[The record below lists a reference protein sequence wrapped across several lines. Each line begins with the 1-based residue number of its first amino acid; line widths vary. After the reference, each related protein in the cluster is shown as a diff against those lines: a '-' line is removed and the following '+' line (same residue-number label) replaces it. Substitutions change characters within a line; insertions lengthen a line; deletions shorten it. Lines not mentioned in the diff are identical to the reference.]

1 MNNINE
7 KIGVSSSI
15 IIIIGC
21 LLKTFHL
28 QGAGVTLLL
37 GGLIFCLIFIPTLIY
52 SKLINKKLVSAAG
65 FFFASIS
72 IIGVVFKLMHW
83 PGANFLMRWSVTLI
97 LFGIMPIYFIRTY
110 SDKINEQYTE
120 QDRLKKIF
128 IGIFIIAFFGMWYAL
143 IDLNT

>member
-28 QGAGVTLLL
+28 QGAGVILLL

-65 FFFASIS
+65 FCFASIS
-72 IIGVVFKLMHW
+72 IIGVIFKLMHW
-83 PGANFLMRWSVTLI
+83 PGANFLMQWSVTLI

-120 QDRLKKIF
+120 QDRLKKIV
-128 IGIFIIAFFGMWYAL
+128 IGIFIVAFFGMWYAL
-143 IDLNT
+143 IDLSK

>member
-1 MNNINE
+1 MNKINAT
-7 KIGVSSSI
+7 IGISSSI

-28 QGAGVTLLL
+28 QGAGITLFS
-37 GGLIFCLIFIPTLIY
+37 GGLIFCLIFMPYLIY
-52 SKLINKKLVSAAG
+52 SQLRNKKLISAVG
-65 FFFASIS
+65 YFFASTS

-97 LFGIMPIYFIRTY
+97 LFVIMPIYFISTY

-120 QDRLKKIF
+120 QDRLIKIF
-128 IGIFIIAFFGMWYAL
+128 IGIFIVSFFGMWYAL
-143 IDLNT
+143 IDLSK